1 MRTAVRDEEEL
12 RVFREFLVQAD
23 LPVVPESIEKRHPP
37 EPDILCSLSDDSRIA
52 FELVEVCHRE
62 NAVFFGS
69 AGVIGDLLE
78 KTYVELPSELR
89 RRFDFR
95 FAGRPLSFSFTPD
108 ATRNRIRVALPRIFA
123 ELIDQADKDGQF
135 SGFSTG
141 IQKVLRT
148 VRIAGRVYE
157 PGRPAF
163 NVAGS
168 FQPEDVVVETVQSKV
183 SKSYRTPHPIELLAH
198 FGGLAWGKSVRWN
211 NHLSEALL
219 AQGLGPFRRVWVLG
233 WDGIR
238 FVYPTVWDEP
248 SHK

>member
-1 MRTAVRDEEEL
+1 MRTGARDEEEL
-12 RVFREFLVQAD
+12 RVFRDFLLQAA

-37 EPDILCSLSDDSRIA
+37 EPDILCRLLDDSWVA
-52 FELVEVCHRE
+52 FELVEVCHWE

-69 AGVIGDLLE
+69 CGILGDLLE

-95 FAGRPLSFSFTPD
+95 FAGRPLSFLFAPD
-108 ATRNRIRVALPRIFA
+108 ATRNRIRAALPRIFA
-123 ELIDQADKDGQF
+123 ELVDQADKDGVF
-135 SGFSTG
+135 CGFSRG
-141 IQKVLRT
+141 IQKVLKT

-157 PGRPAF
+157 PRRPAF

-168 FQPEDVVVETVQSKV
+168 FQPEDVVVETVQSKLT
-183 SKSYRTPHPIELLAH
+183 KSYRTSHPIELLAY
-198 FGGLAWGKSVRWN
+198 FGALAWGESVIWKNR
-211 NHLSEALL
+211 LSEALL

-238 FVYPTVWDEP
+238 FVYPTVWDE
-248 SHK
+248 SLHK